1 MRALDKDGSGHVGL
15 DEFMWWWNLGLS
27 VAALS
32 DTAEVARLHQ
42 RAADGAAQLDA
53 VSRQAPA
60 PEEIEKTF
68 HAHDRDA
75 SGGLGV
81 RELGASLRELGLH
94 TEGSAARVLRK
105 YDGGGDGLLSLA
117 EFIRLVRTR
126 AR

>member
-53 VSRQAPA
+53 VSRQARSTHGMRPA
-60 PEEIEKTF
+60 
-68 HAHDRDA
+68 AH
-75 SGGLGV
+75 G
-81 RELGASLRELGLH
+81 
-94 TEGSAARVLRK
+94 T
-105 YDGGGDGLLSLA
+105 
-117 EFIRLVRTR
+117 
-126 AR
+126 